1 MTGHLPVPKRLLWVC
16 RKDSLQVFEV
26 QFVYFYKWKSCLAVY
41 LNIIFFSADTVTLR
55 AESGTFGAET
65 ERMTNSRKKKP
76 KWVHTIKFN
85 GAVTRRVIWALDD
98 VRITCHNAHLL
109 MLLCLIL
116 AQTVSSS
123 LSLDTLVA
131 GSRSGQIVSIVF
143 GFCVLFRRKYTADL
157 PPACYR
163 AYLLWIWFC
172 KKKYEKSSFI
182 QF

>member
-1 MTGHLPVPKRLLWVC
+1 MKILFGRVFKYNFFQC
-16 RKDSLQVFEV
+16 RYG
-26 QFVYFYKWKSCLAVY
+26 YFPCRIGNFW
-41 LNIIFFSADTVTLR
+41 
-55 AESGTFGAET
+55 
-65 ERMTNSRKKKP
+65 SRNGKNDEQPKKKP

-85 GAVTRRVIWALDD
+85 RAVTRRVIWALDD